1 MGEFAQTKDD
11 FINILRLPKNIKY
24 AVMINAKEFYNKESS
39 IFKKFIRK
47 KSKISLVRIAINFYE
62 YKNARK
68 IINNLNSLGYEVG
81 LNLMQAHDKTEKE
94 LKDLIYDVR
103 SWNLKIDFLY
113 FADSLGC
120 MDAKYINFITNKMI
134 NYWNGDIGIHAHNKN
149 QWLFRICWFPY
160 LAGSKICDSTIL
172 GMDEELVMHRPSF
185 C

>member
-39 IFKKFIRK
+39 YSKIYKKK

-103 SWNLKIDFLY
+103 S
-113 FADSLGC
+113 
-120 MDAKYINFITNKMI
+120 
-134 NYWNGDIGIHAHNKN
+134 
-149 QWLFRICWFPY
+149 
-160 LAGSKICDSTIL
+160 
-172 GMDEELVMHRPSF
+172 
-185 C
+185 